1 LFKHRED
8 RLPVG
13 FALGLTI
20 VDFALYFG
28 VQSPW
33 WLALY
38 WLVMLVPK
46 GTISAWSHHHQHV
59 ATFRS
64 TALNRVL
71 ELSHGLH
78 CGLTS
83 NTWLLHHVLGH
94 HVNYLDQTKDES
106 RWRRADGTAMGP
118 IEYSVVVASTAY
130 WRCFQVGKRFPK
142 HQRVFLS
149 YLGLT
154 YALVAAL
161 VVYRPI
167 HALFLFVLPMIC
179 SMLFTAWVTHDH
191 HAGLDTQNHLEASVN
206 TLNRRFNLLTGNLGF
221 HTAHHYKQAVHWS
234 KLPELHRQI
243 AHQIPPQLFRK
254 PDFALL
260 LGNAEV
266 DVFAGQP
273 AQPPSTP
280 SS

>member
-1 LFKHRED
+1 MFKHRED

-106 RWRRADGTAMGP
+106 RWRRDLFGGELVDGEVWGRGAIDMLNLTASMA
-118 IEYSVVVASTAY
+118 VA
-130 WRCFQVGKRFPK
+130 
-142 HQRVFLS
+142 
-149 YLGLT
+149 
-154 YALVAAL
+154 
-161 VVYRPI
+161 
-167 HALFLFVLPMIC
+167 C
-179 SMLFTAWVTHDH
+179 S
-191 HAGLDTQNHLEASVN
+191 S
-206 TLNRRFNLLTGNLGF
+206 
-221 HTAHHYKQAVHWS
+221 
-234 KLPELHRQI
+234 
-243 AHQIPPQLFRK
+243 
-254 PDFALL
+254 
-260 LGNAEV
+260 
-266 DVFAGQP
+266 
-273 AQPPSTP
+273 
-280 SS
+280 

>member
-1 LFKHRED
+1 MFKHRED

-94 HVNYLDQTKDES
+94 HVNYLDQTQVES

-149 YLGLT
+149 YLALT

-161 VVYRPI
+161 VVYRPV
-167 HALFLFVLPMIC
+167 HALFLFVLPLVC

-273 AQPPSTP
+273 ARPPS
-280 SS
+280 

>member
-20 VDFALYFG
+20 LDFALYFG

-59 ATFRS
+59 STFRS

-83 NTWLLHHVLGH
+83 NVWLLHHVLGH

-106 RWRRADGTAMGP
+106 RWRRADGTPMGA
-118 IEYSVVVASTAY
+118 IEYSVTVAATAY
-130 WRCFQVGKRFPK
+130 WRCFQVGRRFPK
-142 HQRVFLS
+142 HQRVFL
-149 YLGLT
+149 T
-154 YALVAAL
+154 YAALTLVLLGVL
-161 VVYRPI
+161 VVHKPV

-191 HAGLDTQNHLEASVN
+191 HFGLDTKNHLEASVN

-221 HTAHHYKQAVHWS
+221 HTAHHYRQGVHWS

-243 AHQIPPQLFRK
+243 AHQIPERLYRK

-266 DVFAGQP
+266 DVFAGQSVPPP
-273 AQPPSTP
+273 A
-280 SS
+280 